1 MDSSAAAAVT
11 QDVGSFL
18 TTLSSMVTWGY
29 TNITNLINQAI
40 LPNPFLWVPL
50 LAFFIIGG
58 IIGLTMRLMGR

>member
-1 MDSSAAAAVT
+1 M
-11 QDVGSFL
+11 
-18 TTLSSMVTWGY
+18 MVTWGY
-29 TNITNLINQAI
+29 TNITGLVNNAI

>member
-1 MDSSAAAAVT
+1 MFLDSAVT
-11 QDVGSFL
+11 VDQFL
-18 TTLSSMVTWGY
+18 QIMTQMVTWGY
-29 TNITNLINQAI
+29 TNITGLVSNAI

>member
-1 MDSSAAAAVT
+1 MFLDSAMTVD
-11 QDVGSFL
+11 QFL
-18 TTLSSMVTWGY
+18 QIMTWGY
-29 TNITNLINQAI
+29 TNITGLVNNAI